1 MCVYLQPLAG
11 PSNQWVRTRIGEL
24 IPLPRDG
31 ELFENTAIFV
41 KEEIS
46 FFDPRKLKRAV
57 SIDTIAT
64 YRKPI
69 KRSSSFI
76 RPHQRPVPSVT
87 TDEVPPEPEVT
98 VIPPTP
104 PLVSATLPLPPAIP
118 APPLPTIP
126 SHSSDIR
133 RLGRDPQPTPA
144 PRKDA
149 RKHWRRPTA
158 IPTEF
163 SASEPGQLPSQKP
176 REFSPES
183 LTFPLLSPLQESRG
197 QTPPHS
203 EGPVSQTWR
212 SKSDARAHPKRPQ
225 FGGQGNPKARSASP
239 PSASNR
245 GKRSAPP
252 TSERARSSGRES
264 HSPVPEQ
271 PRGSSLTVPGAPPV
285 VEQKVFRSST
295 RVERSDG
302 SPRAQ
307 RGRSN
312 EIDSSKISPRWP
324 HAEFDKTAGVQQ
336 PKRTSG
342 DTASKPASRSSKKGT
357 DNSQTSPF
365 RSSEQVERSE
375 SVGSTRAQKGCSKE
389 SDNSKT
395 SSRWPHAEYD
405 KAARVQQPKRTNGE
419 TARAAET
426 DKR

>member
-31 ELFENTAIFV
+31 EFFENTAIFV
-41 KEEIS
+41 KEETS

-69 KRSSSFI
+69 KRTSSFV
-76 RPHQRPVPSVT
+76 RPHQKPVPPVT

-98 VIPPTP
+98 VLPPTP
-104 PLVSATLPLPPAIP
+104 PLVSATLPLPPTIP
-118 APPLPTIP
+118 VPPLPTIP

-133 RLGRDPQPTPA
+133 RRDPQPTPP

-149 RKHWRRPTA
+149 RKHWQRPTA

-163 SASEPGQLPSQKP
+163 STSEPGRLPSQKR
-176 REFSPES
+176 REFSSES
-183 LTFPLLSPLQESRG
+183 QMSPLLSPLQESRG
-197 QTPPHS
+197 QTPPHP
-203 EGPVSQTWR
+203 EGPVSKTWR
-212 SKSDARAHPKRPQ
+212 SKSDARAHPERPQ
-225 FGGQGNPKARSASP
+225 FEGRGNPKARSASP
-239 PSASNR
+239 PSTSNR

-264 HSPVPEQ
+264 RSTVPQQ

-285 VEQKVFRSST
+285 GEQVFRSST

-312 EIDSSKISPRWP
+312 EIDSSKIPSRRP

-365 RSSEQVERSE
+365 RSSEQVERSA
-375 SVGSTRAQKGCSKE
+375 SVGSTRSQKGRSKE
-389 SDNSKT
+389 TDHPKT
-395 SSRWPHAEYD
+395 SPHRAHAEYD